1 MPDLA
6 ARCFHRRKLSY
17 QIGEECAQ
25 GTKMEKK
32 KMQDGAHSFAF
43 RQVHNDR
50 ITAAILSKIAQNRL
64 DLSDRIP
71 TVRPFWVWRR
81 TQSEQFGSVILVG

>member
-25 GTKMEKK
+25 GTKMDKK
-32 KMQDGAHSFAF
+32 RMQGGAHSFAF
-43 RQVHNDR
+43 RQVHNDTS
-50 ITAAILSKIAQNRL
+50 TAAILSKIAQNRVRSVRSHLNGQAIL
-64 DLSDRIP
+64 DLAAYSK
-71 TVRPFWVWRR
+71 
-81 TQSEQFGSVILVG
+81 